1 MITSGDAQ
9 RLFLQAVLS
18 RGIMSEPL
26 ARILYSK
33 CVETIQSVDEHVNVS
48 YKNTREEW
56 EDVIRNVNNALNAL
70 DLQFVRQVEQEKG
83 IPMWALINLKG
94 DEVAQVATDYSPVE
108 IAYFKAL
115 VEQIVMAPRNSFSIS
130 SFLALREIN
139 ELKPKANMTKSQG
152 EETLS
157 SFVNRGWLVKS
168 RRGRYSLSTR
178 TLLELKGYIKSEY
191 PDQIPTCM
199 LCDDFTTVGIT
210 CKCGRA
216 IHKHCFTQWRNRR
229 SQCKECRT
237 EWADKLDDEMYTPIG
252 EDAVGEND
260 AGRRYVRHE
269 DSDEDGEGEEDE
281 PSQSQGSQRPVKT
294 AKTAKK
300 TKGKSRAKKGKGK
313 GEDMILDDDEE
324 VEAEIEDDEEEEEAD
339 YEEKDND
346 RASSPPVKKE
356 PRRRSTRGG

>member
-26 ARILYSK
+26 ARTLYSK
-33 CVETIQSVDEHVNVS
+33 CVETVKSADEHVNVS

-199 LCDDFTTVGIT
+199 LCDDFTTVGVT

-237 EWADKLDDEMYTPIG
+237 EWADKLDDEMFTPIG

-260 AGRRYVRHE
+260 AGRRYARHE

-281 PSQSQGSQRPVKT
+281 PSQSQASQRPAKKT
-294 AKTAKK
+294 KK
-300 TKGKSRAKKGKGK
+300 TKGKSRAKKGKGR
-313 GEDMILDDDEE
+313 GDDMILDDDEE
-324 VEAEIEDDEEEEEAD
+324 VEAEIEEDEEEEEAD